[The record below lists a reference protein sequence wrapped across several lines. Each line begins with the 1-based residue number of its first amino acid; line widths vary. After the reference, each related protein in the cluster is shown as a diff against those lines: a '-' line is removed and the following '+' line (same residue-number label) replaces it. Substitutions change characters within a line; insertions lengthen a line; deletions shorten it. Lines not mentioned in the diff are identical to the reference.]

1 MQEEKQEERKLTFKE
16 KMGILAA
23 ICMFFAIGM
32 MMGGGKAG
40 NLPLQYSG
48 ATLFTFG
55 AGIAIWL
62 LISAPSKDD
71 EEFEE

>member
-1 MQEEKQEERKLTFKE
+1 MEERKLSFKE
-16 KMGILAA
+16 KMGVFAA
-23 ICMFFAIGM
+23 IIMFLSIGM

-48 ATLFTFG
+48 AGLFSLG
-55 AGIAIWL
+55 AGIGIWL
-62 LISAPSKDD
+62 LVTAPEKDD

>member
-1 MQEEKQEERKLTFKE
+1 MEKRKLTFKE
-16 KMGILAA
+16 KMGVFAA
-23 ICMFFAIGM
+23 IIMFLSIGM

-48 ATLFTFG
+48 AGLFSLG
-55 AGIAIWL
+55 AIIGIWL
-62 LISAPSKDD
+62 LMSAPEKDD